1 MANTGIEIREITTA
15 SASTVAPPTAVIALI
30 GSAPIGPVNEVTLC
44 KNATDDAQFGYQVAG
59 FSIPQALSAIRLQ
72 APNAEV
78 MVVNVALD
86 TYGDGIPLVPVTNET
101 KTLVAGAAQ
110 LNYAPEGA
118 IVVKDNTLATTYT
131 LTTDYT
137 ISSTGAFAR
146 NPSGAI
152 GATDTIKISYSHLE
166 NHTFSSNKIRLND
179 PPFVPAEAVVVY
191 SKTKATTYV
200 AGTDYTL
207 NAYGVITRINSG
219 AITSTQEVI
228 VKYQA
233 FAGISASDI
242 IGTASPITGLYCYD
256 TARAVYGYEPTLWI
270 APSYDALSGVQAA
283 FQAQVAEKGGIF
295 FTDGTAGRS
304 VSQIVTDRA
313 PGSGNHFQVQ
323 DERVVCCYPRVY
335 TYSPAIDDDELR
347 PSSPFMAGYF
357 AKVDTLVGPYRS
369 AGNFHF
375 NNIAVPLIGVNSL
388 ELLLTYQES
397 STRSCDV
404 KTLADAGVLTI
415 KPGNVPY
422 GFRSSAYPESND
434 VKTQYCVSRVR
445 DLAKAA
451 LIKGMT
457 QFIGRE
463 MSVIVRDA
471 ILQNANAFLNDLVRQ
486 GWILQGAA
494 IYNVSDNPDAQ
505 IALGHWTFAFSYMP
519 SIALEKLTFL
529 FNVTT
534 EGIAEVLGA

>member
-118 IVVKDNTLATTYT
+118 IVVRDNTLATTYT

-152 GATDTIKISYSHLE
+152 GPTDTLKISYSHLE
-166 NHTFSSNKIRLND
+166 NHTFSSNKITLND

-228 VKYQA
+228 VKYQP

-242 IGTASPITGLYCYD
+242 IGTAL
-256 TARAVYGYEPTLWI
+256 
-270 APSYDALSGVQAA
+270 
-283 FQAQVAEKGGIF
+283 
-295 FTDGTAGRS
+295 
-304 VSQIVTDRA
+304 
-313 PGSGNHFQVQ
+313 
-323 DERVVCCYPRVY
+323 
-335 TYSPAIDDDELR
+335 
-347 PSSPFMAGYF
+347 
-357 AKVDTLVGPYRS
+357 
-369 AGNFHF
+369 
-375 NNIAVPLIGVNSL
+375 
-388 ELLLTYQES
+388 
-397 STRSCDV
+397 
-404 KTLADAGVLTI
+404 
-415 KPGNVPY
+415 
-422 GFRSSAYPESND
+422 
-434 VKTQYCVSRVR
+434 
-445 DLAKAA
+445 
-451 LIKGMT
+451 
-457 QFIGRE
+457 
-463 MSVIVRDA
+463 
-471 ILQNANAFLNDLVRQ
+471 
-486 GWILQGAA
+486 
-494 IYNVSDNPDAQ
+494 
-505 IALGHWTFAFSYMP
+505 
-519 SIALEKLTFL
+519 
-529 FNVTT
+529 
-534 EGIAEVLGA
+534 